1 MTTMSLRRRRPGY
14 HRAAG
19 RTLVVAGALVAG
31 SALWMRLMYPQE
43 GTGDVLYLFR
53 PAFSTLMVASIVLG
67 FAVIRRREIAR
78 HRAWMIRAD
87 AIALAAGTQAF
98 TMGVGGARFGD
109 AVLAHDLSIAS
120 AWLINLAVAEWEVR
134 RRPAPRRRPQPAM
147 VGAQP

>member
-78 HRAWMIRAD
+78 HRAWMIRAY

-98 TMGVGGARFGD
+98 TVGVGGALFGD
-109 AVLAHDLSIAS
+109 GVLAHDLSIAS
-120 AWLINLAVAEWEVR
+120 AWLINLAVAEWAVR
-134 RRPAPRRRPQPAM
+134 RRPAPRRRPQPAV

>member
-1 MTTMSLRRRRPGY
+1 MTTVSLRRRRPGY

-31 SALWMRLMYPQE
+31 SALWMTLTYPQG

-53 PAFSTLMVASIVLG
+53 LAFSTAMVASIVLG
-67 FAVIRRREIAR
+67 FAAIRRREIAR
-78 HRAWMIRAD
+78 HRAWMIGAY

-98 TMGVGGARFGD
+98 TVGVGGALFGD
-109 AVLAHDLSIAS
+109 GVLAHDLSIAS
-120 AWLINLAVAEWEVR
+120 AWLINLAVAEWAVR
-134 RRPAPRRRPQPAM
+134 RRPGPRRRPQPAV

>member
-1 MTTMSLRRRRPGY
+1 MTTMSVRRRRPGY

-31 SALWMRLMYPQE
+31 SALWMTLMYQQE

-53 PAFSTLMVASIVLG
+53 LAFSTAMVASMVLG
-67 FAVIRRREIAR
+67 FAAIRRREIAR
-78 HRAWMIRAD
+78 HRARMIRAY

-109 AVLAHDLSIAS
+109 GVLAHDLSIAS
-120 AWLINLAVAEWEVR
+120 AWLINLAVAEWAVR
-134 RRPAPRRRPQPAM
+134 RRPAPRRRPQPAV